1 MRIRCFAAGFL
12 VALILSAATAWA
24 TSQSQLVAV
33 NPVTPK
39 VLTGEDLGFR
49 VEGLRGGSTPV
60 GTVVVRVNGEW
71 VEAEVKLPGRGRTPL
86 SSR

>member
-1 MRIRCFAAGFL
+1 MRIRYFAAGFL

-24 TSQSQLVAV
+24 TSQSQLVAI
-33 NPVTPK
+33 NPVTPR

-60 GTVVVRVNGEW
+60 GTLVVRVNGEW
-71 VEAEVKLPGRGRTPL
+71 VEAEVKLPGRGTTPL

>member
-1 MRIRCFAAGFL
+1 MWIRYFAGGFL

-33 NPVTPK
+33 NPVTPR

-49 VEGLRGGSTPV
+49 VEGLRGGSAPV
-60 GTVVVRVNGEW
+60 GTVVLRIDGQW
-71 VEAEVKLPGRGRTPL
+71 VEAEVKLPGGGTTLL

>member
-1 MRIRCFAAGFL
+1 MRIRYFAAGFL
-12 VALILSAATAWA
+12 VALILSAPTAWA

-33 NPVTPK
+33 NPVTPR
-39 VLTGEDLGFR
+39 VVTGEDLGFR

-60 GTVVVRVNGEW
+60 GTLVVRVNGEW
-71 VEAEVKLPGRGRTPL
+71 VEAEVTLPGRGTTPL

>member
-1 MRIRCFAAGFL
+1 MRIRYFAAGFL
-12 VALILSAATAWA
+12 VALILSAATGWA

-33 NPVTPK
+33 NPVTPR

-60 GTVVVRVNGEW
+60 GTVVLRIEGQW
-71 VEAEVKLPGRGRTPL
+71 VQAEVKLPGGSTTPL
-86 SSR
+86 SRR